1 MAPFWHLLFPPAED
15 LTASAR
21 TVNATAE
28 SQSCDSSNNEEGLAA
43 RRIPEISTARSD
55 VLDAHGC
62 CKMGTASTEAS
73 CCRDTPAEDKAPGAG
88 QQARS
93 EEPEGQQETPVASPF
108 TGKILYGSQKGTAAF
123 FAHQLA
129 RAAASAGLALTVAD
143 VAQYEVEQMW
153 KEQCIVLVL
162 STYED
167 GAPPSSA
174 RCAPVAPSPDLDMA
188 QSSMLVPLANLLHV
202 QEDHCCIRSK

>member
-1 MAPFWHLLFPPAED
+1 M
-15 LTASAR
+15 
-21 TVNATAE
+21 
-28 SQSCDSSNNEEGLAA
+28 
-43 RRIPEISTARSD
+43 STARGD

-88 QQARS
+88 QQVRS
-93 EEPEGQQETPVASPF
+93 EEPEGQQEAPVASTF
-108 TGKILYGSQKGTAAF
+108 TGKILYGSQKGTAAS

-129 RAAASAGLALTVAD
+129 RAAASAGLALTAAD

-167 GAPPSSA
+167 GNPPTAA
-174 RCAPVAPSPDLDMA
+174 RCVTSLDK
-188 QSSMLVPLANLLHV
+188 PLILTAT
-202 QEDHCCIRSK
+202 